1 RSWQSAIGRMKCL
14 RPRPNRLEAR
24 PDFRGKTCPTRARKP
39 EAAQPDR
46 EFRFAARPQT
56 RCAASY
62 DQGCRLL
69 GFASLNFSCG
79 GAHIFFRTSVER
91 FLVVVRAEIISRAFK
106 HGRRRGLWID
116 IHSAHRTKRMLRCG
130 NRHDSIGL
138 IRIRVH
144 PAFSLIFHVVSGLPG
159 NLATVIAFDHT
170 EGEID
175 SGRKTTG
182 GCEISIL
189 DEARA
194 ALELNVRKF
203 YGKAS
208 TRAVIRGRGF
218 AAQQSGFSEDK

>member
-1 RSWQSAIGRMKCL
+1 
-14 RPRPNRLEAR
+14 
-24 PDFRGKTCPTRARKP
+24 
-39 EAAQPDR
+39 
-46 EFRFAARPQT
+46 
-56 RCAASY
+56 
-62 DQGCRLL
+62 
-69 GFASLNFSCG
+69 
-79 GAHIFFRTSVER
+79 
-91 FLVVVRAEIISRAFK
+91 
-106 HGRRRGLWID
+106 
-116 IHSAHRTKRMLRCG
+116 MLSGG

-144 PAFSLIFHVVSGLPG
+144 PAFALIFHVVSGLPG

-175 SGRKTTG
+175 SGRKSAS

-208 TRAVIRGRGF
+208 KRAVIRGRGF
-218 AAQQSGFSEDK
+218 AV